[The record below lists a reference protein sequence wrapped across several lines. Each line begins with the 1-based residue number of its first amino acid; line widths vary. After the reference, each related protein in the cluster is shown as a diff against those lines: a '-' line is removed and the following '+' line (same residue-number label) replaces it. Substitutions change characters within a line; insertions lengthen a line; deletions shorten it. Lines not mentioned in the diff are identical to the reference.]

1 MHDVLM
7 AAALLGSMAGP
18 ILSAILVFGRPRLR
32 GRVILLAALVASC
45 VLLGYGSYLYT
56 ESIPRG
62 GLDTDVGPQDAAVMG
77 IVYGVLAIVL
87 NTVLI
92 AVFMIVKH
100 MIMPMLRFMSRLVV
114 ASH

>member
-1 MHDVLM
+1 MHDFLTTT
-7 AAALLGSMAGP
+7 ALLGSMAGP
-18 ILSAILVFGRPRLR
+18 VVSATLVFGRLRLR

-45 VLLGYGSYLYT
+45 VLFGYGAYLYAGA
-56 ESIPRG
+56 IPRG
-62 GLDTDVGPQDAAVMG
+62 GLDTDVGPQDAAGMG
-77 IVYGVLAIVL
+77 FVSGVLAVVL

-92 AVFMIVKH
+92 AAFMIVKH